1 MDETKKQQLFP
12 YFAYLYSQQLNPE
25 KYGQVN
31 SIEEWTKLIQESP
44 EDIEKITAAAGE
56 LGEEDWTSL
65 EQQYAEAQEES
76 VQFAKK
82 GAKLKQLKQGAVK
95 NANKEVNTAVSKP
108 VITQAKKGMKNPKR
122 CKCGCEL
129 VTVKEDG
136 GKLTSKCACG
146 CSTKKLK
153 KHQTGG
159 QVVKKS
165 YITQPGQK
173 PFERSSFIPNK
184 GIITPTEFFSNL
196 STKPNSPQH
205 YLPYS
210 KKTDTFN
217 GGVLP
222 DVVAIAP
229 RKTTI
234 GSKTNPVKLPEVT
247 VTAQDLKKKA
257 ISNPKVVEWQKKL
270 KAEGFD
276 VGKVDG
282 IWGKDTEKAY
292 QAYLTKQNKP
302 AEQEPQR
309 DTEMYRV
316 QGEGWDRSANNAR
329 VPFTQ
334 PRADFNP
341 SYNDYYKKQKDFGTS
356 RPNLNI
362 DSYNNQELDNLGK
375 VDPELL
381 NQLFNSQVLS
391 KGLGYKSIS
400 SQIFKK
406 GGQVTKAEGGAFI
419 RPYGNTNLNKPQPK
433 PLLPTDK
440 LKIKEKGGKV
450 VKGQK
455 GLDTDET
462 WEPSEVGTGNN
473 SMNPKD
479 WTPTKKEIAIKKAAN
494 PVGKGVLKLKGKP
507 IKKNYAEIVP
517 IKPKK

>member
-129 VTVKEDG
+129 ITVKEDG

-159 QVVKKS
+159 QVV
-165 YITQPGQK
+165 
-173 PFERSSFIPNK
+173 NK

-247 VTAQDLKKKA
+247 VTAQDSKKKA

-270 KAEGFD
+270 KAEGFN
-276 VGKVDG
+276 VGPIDG

-292 QAYLTKQNKP
+292 KAYLKNKQNLEKVGL
-302 AEQEPQR
+302 PQ
-309 DTEMYRV
+309 D
-316 QGEGWDRSANNAR
+316 NA
-329 VPFTQ
+329 PFIQ
-334 PRADFNP
+334 SRAGFDPNA
-341 SYNDYYKKQKDFGTS
+341 SNYYGTM
-356 RPNLNI
+356 L
-362 DSYNNQELDNLGK
+362 
-375 VDPELL
+375 
-381 NQLFNSQVLS
+381 
-391 KGLGYKSIS
+391 
-400 SQIFKK
+400 KK
-406 GGQVTKAEGGAFI
+406 GGQVTKAGEGTKT
-419 RPYGNTNLNKPQPK
+419 Y
-433 PLLPTDK
+433 
-440 LKIKEKGGKV
+440 
-450 VKGQK
+450 
-455 GLDTDET
+455 
-462 WEPSEVGTGNN
+462 
-473 SMNPKD
+473 NPKKPYSSSNFSGNAYNKELAGMKGSAID
-479 WTPTKKEIAIKKAAN
+479 SLQTYNKANVDESDPRNAKQLLNDLRSGKSKMPTKKACGGKMKPKLLNKK
-494 PVGKGVLKLKGKP
+494 V
-507 IKKNYAEIVP
+507 
-517 IKPKK
+517 KPKK